1 MKPTKEHVHDWLIAK
16 WDVPYRDERGN
27 RFIIDFYV
35 CECGAGSKIVTPK
48 EQYDKGLKSMEVV
61 STKTKLMV

>member
-1 MKPTKEHVHDWLIAK
+1 MKIFNTYFLKL
-16 WDVPYRDERGN
+16 
-27 RFIIDFYV
+27 
-35 CECGAGSKIVTPK
+35 GSKIVTPK